1 MELDIKM
8 VRQWFNEKIK
18 NDLYSRRHKYTTIF
32 QSIYHSYGQDL
43 EISSYNGVSFSAS
56 ELRLIFKLQQ
66 ISSVLREGGDVDFI
80 LDRLIELTEALND
93 REVLIAE
100 CNYFFIQAYI
110 SFIRCEINNIV
121 GREDLPHRLESC
133 LIDLVKFSVDLAD
146 FYGDQCNGYK
156 LGERSVD
163 RRYVYLEKQKDNLY
177 ELLCTLADLSNASSR
192 KSLILGIVKPMKQ
205 SYCEINSFHIRR
217 DGKRINL
224 YEYLG
229 YLIYIQD
236 KYPSYEGLHDVQTLI
251 DCQTLFGQLENE
263 IKLKLEYL
271 SLPDLVKAINY
282 DIQPIIDD
290 AVIEELCDWDAARNL
305 IVGSVEYEDL
315 VQEIKDDFMRDVPDY
330 DPE

>member
-1 MELDIKM
+1 MA
-8 VRQWFNEKIK
+8 RQWFNEKIRD
-18 NDLYSRRHKYTTIF
+18 DLHSVRHKYTTIF
-32 QSIYHSYGQDL
+32 QSIYHSYGQDI
-43 EISSYNGVSFSAS
+43 ETSKYNGISFSAS
-56 ELRLIFKLQQ
+56 ELKLIFKLQQ
-66 ISSVLREGGDVDFI
+66 ISSALRGGGDFDFI
-80 LDRLIELTEALND
+80 LDRLVELAEAVND
-93 REVLIAE
+93 PEILISE

-121 GREDLPHRLESC
+121 GREDLPSRLEGY
-133 LIDLVKFSVDLAD
+133 LIALAQFSVDLAD
-146 FYGDQCNGYK
+146 FCGDQCKGYK
-156 LGERSVD
+156 LGEHFVD

-177 ELLCTLADLSNASSR
+177 ELLYTLADLSNVCSR

-205 SYCEINSFHIRR
+205 SYCEMDSFHIRR

-229 YLIYIQD
+229 YLVYIQE

-263 IKLKLEYL
+263 IKFKLGYL
-271 SLPDLVKAINY
+271 SLPDLVKVISY

-290 AVIEELCDWDAARNL
+290 AVIEELCDWDVVRNL
-305 IVGSVEYEDL
+305 ILDSVEYEDL
-315 VQEIKDDFMRDVPDY
+315 VQEIKDEFMRDVPDY